1 MTLLDRGLGAVA
13 ALVIT
18 MGIVWMS
25 HVRLAPHAH
34 TESMLR
40 LAWTARPERVEQCE
54 TQSQEALAKL
64 PAHMRQAQICDSV
77 SADYVLEVRRD
88 GVVLANQPVRSGG
101 LRRDR
106 ALYVFRE
113 VPIPSGEAFIDV
125 RFTRVTPASQD
136 AEDVQDAESDADGS
150 SGVDVGVA
158 AGAVPPALA
167 FTRRLVVSPGEV
179 VLLTYDTDQRQLVLA
194 GPPR

>member
-1 MTLLDRGLGAVA
+1 MAA
-13 ALVIT
+13 ALAVT
-18 MGIVWMS
+18 VGIAWMS
-25 HVRLAPHAH
+25 HVRLTPHAD
-34 TESMLR
+34 TPSMLR

-64 PAHMRQAQICDSV
+64 PAHMRQPQICDSI
-77 SADYVLEVRRD
+77 SADYLLEVRRN
-88 GVVLANQPVRSGG
+88 GVILAQEPVRGGG

-113 VPIPSGEAFIDV
+113 VPVPAGEAAIDV
-125 RFTRVTPASQD
+125 RFTRVTPAPQD

-158 AGAVPPALA
+158 VGAVPPALA
-167 FTRRLVVSPGEV
+167 FTRRLVVRPGEV
-179 VLLTYDTDQRQLVLA
+179 VLLTYDSDRRELVLA
-194 GPPR
+194 GAPR